1 VNQLLSSG
9 THLFGKVA
17 VTAIGPLPVAL
28 LRFTGASTAL
38 LLYLRLRGPW
48 PGIERRD
55 IPKLLLLGFLA
66 VPINQGFFLFGL
78 ARSTASHASLLYA
91 LTPLVVLLLARK
103 LLGEGAVLAKLGGTA
118 VAFTGVAVILLERG
132 LAHEREVLAGDLM
145 ILLAMLAFALYT
157 VLSKP
162 LTIRYGA
169 MPVTTWTIVAGTLMC
184 LPGFLVPGAIPPL
197 SSIRPAVW
205 GGILYLAIG
214 TSMIAYPLWMY
225 ALRHLEASKVAITS
239 NVQPILTGILSWIL
253 FRERFTPGFLIGAAL
268 VLAGVTWVETRR
280 AAPAAARLDPDA
292 ARAEIVEGGP

>member
-1 VNQLLSSG
+1 MNQLLSSG

-292 ARAEIVEGGP
+292 ARVEIVEGGS

>member
-1 VNQLLSSG
+1 MNQLLSSG

-17 VTAIGPLPVAL
+17 VTAIGPLAVAL

-118 VAFTGVAVILLERG
+118 VAFAGVAVILLERG

-145 ILLAMLAFALYT
+145 ILLAVLAFALYT

-197 SSIRPAVW
+197 GSIRPAVW

-292 ARAEIVEGGP
+292 ARVEIVEGGS